1 MWEYMAKE
9 SERAEGQRARMADA
23 ARRHWLVWAALA
35 FGVVGAI
42 FFGMF
47 FRTERTETETSGHL
61 WWKDET
67 VSTTDVPM
75 GTRLIYLFIG
85 LALILAAAWCAY
97 LQVRRNALRK
107 SQRKYLAILAGV
119 ERIKI
124 HQLAGITNHPT
135 SVVYRDIQ
143 RMMDAGLIDDVHIDY
158 QAEEVVSK
166 KYVPKSSFKSV
177 VTCSAC
183 GVNNEVIVGIP
194 RPCVACGE
202 TLVLNIP

>member
-9 SERAEGQRARMADA
+9 SERAEGSERAWRIA

-97 LQVRRNALRK
+97 LQVRRTLCASLR
-107 SQRKYLAILAGV
+107 REYLAILAGV
-119 ERIKI
+119 ETNQDPQARW
-124 HQLAGITNHPT
+124 HNELSQLRWCTAT
-135 SVVYRDIQ
+135 SN
-143 RMMDAGLIDDVHIDY
+143 A
-158 QAEEVVSK
+158 
-166 KYVPKSSFKSV
+166 
-177 VTCSAC
+177 
-183 GVNNEVIVGIP
+183 
-194 RPCVACGE
+194 
-202 TLVLNIP
+202 